1 MTLLINPERLQADFD
16 ALSAIGATSDA
27 EGNQGVDRPALSAA
41 HLEARAWFLA
51 RAAQAGLETRVD
63 AAGNHSA
70 ILRAGLGLQ
79 PGVQRSVQL
88 NAPTGVPSNATT
100 GLPLNVA
107 TPLPPHASRH
117 TPTRPHLS
125 SPPPPPH
132 TPTLL
137 LGSHLDSV
145 PNGGRF
151 DGALGVLAAL
161 EALRTIQEA
170 GLRLP
175 VDLEAIDFTDEEGT
189 LVGELGS
196 GALAGSLTAEALQ
209 QPRGG
214 RQRLEDGLA
223 RAGLDERRLLTARR
237 DPASLAGYLELHI
250 EQGPRLAQAAIA
262 IGVVSGIVG
271 ISSYR
276 MTWRGQANHA
286 GTTPMEARRDAG
298 LGAATF
304 ALTARELVLRDF
316 AGCAINFGQ
325 MRFEPGAYNIIPG
338 LAELALEFR
347 APEAKQLGELEDA
360 LLTLAGLVAR
370 QQGLGLDL
378 APQGGCAAA
387 PMSVR
392 AQAAIG
398 AAADSLALTHISLP
412 SGAGHDAQALAPVTP
427 AGMIFIPSREGISH
441 SPREFSDWQACV
453 DGANVLLLAALK
465 MAEE

>member
-1 MTLLINPERLQADFD
+1 MPLLINPERLQADFE
-16 ALSAIGATSDA
+16 ALSAIGGTTDA
-27 EGNQGVDRPALSAA
+27 EGNRGVDRPALSAA
-41 HLEARAWFLA
+41 HLAARAWFLA
-51 RAAQAGLETRVD
+51 RAARAGLETHID
-63 AAGNHSA
+63 TAGNHSA
-70 ILRAGLGLQ
+70 ILRAA
-79 PGVQRSVQL
+79 PGVPLSATAGVSL
-88 NAPTGVPSNATT
+88 NAPTPTAPSRI
-100 GLPLNVA
+100 
-107 TPLPPHASRH
+107 TPSEASGH
-117 TPTRPHLS
+117 SPIQPTLDR
-125 SPPPPPH
+125 
-132 TPTLL
+132 PTLL

-209 QPRGG
+209 KPRGG
-214 RQRLEDGLA
+214 RQRLEEGLA
-223 RAGLDERRLLTARR
+223 RAGLDERGLLEARR
-237 DPASLAGYLELHI
+237 DPAGLAGYLELHI

-347 APEAKQLGELEDA
+347 APEAKQLSELEDA

-370 QQGLGLDL
+370 QQGLGLDV
-378 APQGGCAAA
+378 APQGGCAPA
-387 PMSVR
+387 PMSAR

-427 AGMIFIPSREGISH
+427 AGMIFIPSREGLSH

-465 MAEE
+465 MAETC